1 MEFFF
6 FFPFLNGTLTA
17 AFCHL
22 NIHNIKQDI
31 LFFCLFFF
39 YLRSKVFFGV
49 GVDWGVR
56 WGKDKVGKLG
66 RDTEQEGRGEGGED
80 KELSAALIKTD
91 SSFFTIC

>member
-1 MEFFF
+1 M
-6 FFPFLNGTLTA
+6 
-17 AFCHL
+17 
-22 NIHNIKQDI
+22 
-31 LFFCLFFF
+31 
-39 YLRSKVFFGV
+39 